1 MEKQTIV
8 LEKVIV
14 QDKMMFFLSYQY
26 FIISFSI
33 QTHQAAPNQ
42 GFGIA
47 VSGGLDNP
55 HYETG
60 DTSIIVSDV
69 VDRSPAEG
77 LLRY

>member
-1 MEKQTIV
+1 MEKQTII
-8 LEKVIV
+8 LEK
-14 QDKMMFFLSYQY
+14 
-26 FIISFSI
+26 
-33 QTHQAAPNQ
+33 AAPDQ

-69 VDRSPAEG
+69 VERSPADG
-77 LLRY
+77 LLKYDLL